1 MSNPVSPYSVSV
13 GPVRPPCTPDYNH
26 PDTFVAAMN
35 SPWFRLVSE
44 LNDIIFQA
52 TVSYAGSWGLK
63 WLFLPITTRTVTCP
77 SALGSDSAPVPVTV
91 NNVQTYLADSMQFA
105 LEYGCRLSPAGCYSI
120 APSFR
125 QERQDQSHLN
135 QFIHSEVELV
145 GDLNDLMRY
154 VSGYVQALAGAIL
167 ERIGDDLARA
177 RGDVSH
183 LQRMVDRSA
192 SFEQLTFDEAA
203 RVVADVDGAIRYG
216 DDGRTLTRRGEQL
229 LLERVSEVVWVHH
242 FDNLAVPFYQ
252 AFGDDEAKT
261 AANADMLLGFGEIVG
276 SGERHGN
283 ASDLRKSMVMHGV
296 SEAEYEWYVRMRD
309 EAPMTTSGF
318 GLGVDRFLMWVLRH
332 DDIRDIPLISRQD
345 ESDVWPEIVGRPLPA
360 GCQDGVRT

>member
-1 MSNPVSPYSVSV
+1 MS
-13 GPVRPPCTPDYNH
+13 
-26 PDTFVAAMN
+26 
-35 SPWFRLVSE
+35 SPWFKLISDLHDTVM
-44 LNDIIFQA
+44 QA
-52 TVSYAGSWGLK
+52 TVSYATSWGLK

-77 SALGSDSAPVPVTV
+77 SALGSDSAPMPVTV

-105 LEYGCRLSPAGCYSI
+105 LEYGCRLSPVGCYSI

-125 QERQDQSHLN
+125 NENQDRSHLT

-145 GDLNDLMRY
+145 GDIDDLMRY
-154 VSGYVQALAGAIL
+154 VSGYVQALAGAVL
-167 ERIGDDLARA
+167 DRLGDDLAKA

-183 LQRMVDRSA
+183 LQRMVDRNP

-203 RVVADVDGAIRYG
+203 RLIADVDGAIQYG
-216 DDGRTLTRRGEQL
+216 DDWRALSHQGERL
-229 LLERVSEVVWVHH
+229 LLERVGEVLWVHH

-283 ASDLRKSMVMHGV
+283 AVDLRKSMVMHGV
-296 SEAEYEWYVRMRD
+296 NEAEYEWYVRMR
-309 EAPMTTSGF
+309 EEMPMTTSGF
-318 GLGVDRFLMWVLRH
+318 GLGVDRFLMWVLKH
-332 DDIRDIPLISRQD
+332 DDIRDIPLISRQE
-345 ESDVWPEIVGRPLPA
+345 ESDLWPEMVVRPLPT
-360 GCQDGVRT
+360 GCQAGVRT